1 MRNRR
6 PAPIVSDTATCRTRP
21 NGGCERGFSLAELL
35 VAMSIT
41 VVVTG
46 AAFIALQEAG
56 RSSESASVIADVNQ
70 NLRVAMNMLI
80 RDLLQTGEGT
90 RTGIPIPTGVGV
102 LPIVRPGPAGSEWTF
117 PSRYTVLPAVSP
129 ENGTGILVNGIA
141 TDVLTLFY
149 EDRRLDMSGVFP
161 TIAADGSSVTFPDG
175 FAIDD
180 PAIGIKP
187 GDLIRFGEGAMQEV
201 TSVSGQ
207 TVYFDD
213 TAESGLNQRSAPG
226 GSVMALQTGGVW
238 PPLEMHRIYM
248 VTYYLMVPTSG
259 PITSPHF
266 IRRVNYGEERAIAI
280 GIENIQLT
288 WDLVDGVTNPTY
300 VSDFNDETLEGQIRK
315 ANIYMAGRSLAETGR
330 NQVVRTS
337 LSTQV
342 SLRSMSFVSRY
353 DLQ

>member
-1 MRNRR
+1 MRNT
-6 PAPIVSDTATCRTRP
+6 PFAPFVRHVAEGRSCARS
-21 NGGCERGFSLAELL
+21 GHERGFSLPELL
-35 VAMSIT
+35 VAVSLTLI
-41 VVVTG
+41 VTG
-46 AAFIALQEAG
+46 AAFVALQEAG

-90 RTGIPIPTGVGV
+90 RTGISIPSGDGV
-102 LPIVRPGPAGSEWTF
+102 LPIVRPGPAGEERTF
-117 PSRYTVLPAVSP
+117 PSRYTVLPAVCP
-129 ENGTGILVNGIA
+129 ENDTGIVVNGVP

-161 TIAADGSSVTFPDG
+161 TIAGDGSSITFPAG

-201 TSVSGQ
+201 TSVSGR
-207 TVYFDD
+207 TVYFDEE
-213 TAESGLNQRSAPG
+213 APSRLNQRTAPG
-226 GSVMALQTGGVW
+226 GSVMALQTGGAW
-238 PPLEMHRIYM
+238 PPLEMHRIIM
-248 VTYYLMVPTSG
+248 VTYYLMVPTGG
-259 PITSPHF
+259 PITSPHL
-266 IRRVNYGEERAIAI
+266 IRRVNYGEERPIAI

-300 VSDFNDETLEGQIRK
+300 VTEFDEETLEGQIRK
-315 ANIYMAGRSLAETGR
+315 ANIYMAGRSLAEVGR
-330 NQVVRTS
+330 NQVMRTS